1 MMGGGGG
8 FGGGGFGGGGMV
20 LNSARAGA
28 AGGLPFAGLPSELVP
43 LTEQILDEEPEHP
56 EPVVEFDQHDYDR
69 RPLTLRSMFRPFKWS
84 VAGVVVLIVF
94 ETVAGRIG
102 PTVTTL
108 AIDHGMGLDQLGRR
122 TLHPDKAFLF
132 AICITYFVLV
142 GVSIGIGYARTLW
155 AGRLNENV
163 IYDLR
168 VRVFSHL
175 QRMSLDFFTDE
186 RAGVLMTRMT
196 SDIENLQQSL
206 QEGIVQLLVQGLTL
220 IVLTV
225 QMFFFSERL
234 AVITLVFVTPVMLAM
249 TVWFQRA
256 SDRGYLRVRDRLADV
271 LADLSESL
279 AGIRLVSAHNRQ
291 RQNTVAHT
299 NVAGDYFDAN
309 DYTAKVAGV
318 YGPASQALGFV
329 ATIVVIGIGGT
340 MVLHG
345 HMQIGELAG
354 FTLAL
359 SNFFAPIQQM
369 AQLYNTVQQGN
380 AGVTKLRELLGQ
392 EPSVVEAPDAER
404 LPPIQGRIELD
415 HVSFGYDPANP
426 VLHDVSLTIEPGET
440 FSLVG
445 ATGAGK
451 STIAKLVTRFY
462 DPTEGSVLID
472 GHDLRRVTIESLR
485 RQLGVVPQEPF
496 LFNGTL
502 RDNIVFARPGATDE
516 EVREAARVVGLDDLI
531 SRLPDGIDTPVHERG
546 SSLSSGERQLL
557 ALARAFLARPRVLV
571 LDEATSSLDLKSEVL
586 VERALDL
593 ILEGR
598 TAIIIAHRLATAMRA
613 DRIAVIDDGGVIELG
628 SHDELVALGGVY
640 ADMYATWQ
648 LHMGPAAHQQV

>member
-1 MMGGGGG
+1 MWGGGGGIGGG
-8 FGGGGFGGGGMV
+8 FGGGP
-20 LNSARAGA
+20 ARAGSDS
-28 AGGLPFAGLPSELVP
+28 GLPFAGLPSEMVP
-43 LTEQILDEEPEHP
+43 LIERILETEPEHP
-56 EPVVEFDQHDYDR
+56 QPEVDFSQHDYDR
-69 RPLTLRSMFRPFKWS
+69 RPISLRRMFAPFRWS
-84 VAGVVVLIVF
+84 VAGVAALIVV
-94 ETVAGRIG
+94 ETVAGRLG
-102 PTVTTL
+102 PTLTQL
-108 AIDHGMGLDQLGRR
+108 AIDKGMGLDQLGRPKLHADR
-122 TLHPDKAFLF
+122 TYLYGIVAL
-132 AICITYFVLV
+132 YFVLI
-142 GVSIGIGYARTLW
+142 GVSIAVGYARTLW

-163 IYDLR
+163 IYRLR
-168 VRVFSHL
+168 VRVFSHF

-186 RAGVLMTRMT
+186 RAGRLMTRMT

-206 QEGIVQLLVQGLTL
+206 QEGIVQLMVQGLTL
-220 IVLTV
+220 VVLTV
-225 QMFFFSERL
+225 QLVIFSRRL
-234 AVITLVFVTPVMLAM
+234 AAITLLLVVPCMLLM

-256 SDRGYLRVRDRLADV
+256 SNKGYLTVRDRLANV

-299 NVAGDYFDAN
+299 NIVGEYFEAN
-309 DYTAKVAGV
+309 DYTARVAAL
-318 YGPASQALGFV
+318 YGPGSEALGSI
-329 ATIVVIGIGGT
+329 ATLVVVGIGGT

-345 HMQIGELAG
+345 KMQIGELAG

-359 SNFFAPIQQM
+359 ANFFAPVQQM

-380 AGVTKLRELLGQ
+380 AGVTKLRDLLSIN
-392 EPSVVEAPDAER
+392 PSVVEAPDAEV
-404 LPPIQGRIELD
+404 LPTIAGHIVLED
-415 HVSFGYDPANP
+415 VSFGYDPANP
-426 VLHDVSLTIEPGET
+426 VLHDVNLEIQPGET

-462 DPTEGSVLID
+462 DPTAGRVLID
-472 GHDLRRVTIESLR
+472 GHDLRGVTIASLR

-502 RDNIVFARPGATDE
+502 RDNIVFARPDATDD

-531 SRLPDGIDTPVHERG
+531 ERLPEGMDTPVHERG

-571 LDEATSSLDLKSEVL
+571 LDEATSSLDLKSEEM
-586 VERALDL
+586 VERALDV

-613 DRIAVIDDGGVIELG
+613 DKIAVIGDGVVLELG
-628 SHDELVALGGVY
+628 SHDELVALGGLY
-640 ADMYATWQ
+640 AEMYATWQ
-648 LHMGPAAHQQV
+648 HHMSPGAHQQA

>member
-1 MMGGGGG
+1 MLGGGAGGFGG
-8 FGGGGFGGGGMV
+8 FGGGI
-20 LNSARAGA
+20 ARPGSDS
-28 AGGLPFAGLPSELVP
+28 GLPFAGLPDEMVP
-43 LTEQILDEEPEHP
+43 LVERILEDEPEHP
-56 EPVVEFDQHDYDR
+56 KPVVEFRQFDYDR
-69 RPLTLRSMFRPFKWS
+69 RPLTLRSMFAPFKWS
-84 VAGVVVLIVF
+84 VAGVFVLIVF
-94 ETVAGRIG
+94 ETVAGRVG
-102 PTVTTL
+102 PTVTQL
-108 AIDHGMGLDQLGRR
+108 AIDRGMGLDQLGRP
-122 TLHPDKAFLF
+122 TLHADRTFLF
-132 AICITYFVLV
+132 GIVALYFVLIV
-142 GVSIGIGYARTLW
+142 VSITVGYARTLW

-163 IYDLR
+163 IYRLR

-186 RAGVLMTRMT
+186 RAGRLMTRMT

-206 QEGIVQLLVQGLTL
+206 QEGIVQLLVQALTL
-220 IVLTV
+220 VVLTV
-225 QMFFFSERL
+225 QLVIFSRRL
-234 AVITLVFVTPVMLAM
+234 AFITLAFVVPCMLVM

-256 SDRGYLRVRDRLADV
+256 SNRGYLRVRDRLADV

-279 AGIRLVSAHNRQ
+279 AGIRLVSSHNRQ

-299 NVAGDYFDAN
+299 NVAGEYFDAN
-309 DYTAKVAGV
+309 DFTAKVAAL
-318 YGPASQALGFV
+318 YGPGSEALGAI
-329 ATIVVIGIGGT
+329 ATLVVVGIGGT

-345 HMQIGELAG
+345 QMQLGELAG

-380 AGVTKLRELLGQ
+380 AGITKLRDLLGG
-392 EPSVVEAPDAER
+392 EPSVVEAADAVD
-404 LPPIQGRIELD
+404 LPPIEGRIVLHD
-415 HVSFGYDPANP
+415 VSFGYDPANP

-462 DPTEGSVLID
+462 DPTAGHVLID
-472 GHDLRRVTIESLR
+472 GHDLRGVTIESLR

-502 RDNIVFARPGATDE
+502 RDNIIFARPDATEE
-516 EVREAARVVGLDDLI
+516 EVRDAASVVGLDDLI
-531 SRLPDGIDTPVHERG
+531 SRLPQGMDTPVHERG

-571 LDEATSSLDLKSEVL
+571 LDEATSSLDLKSEEM
-586 VERALDL
+586 VERALDV

-613 DRIAVIDDGGVIELG
+613 DKIAVIDDGGVIELG

-640 ADMYATWQ
+640 SEMYATWQ
-648 LHMGPAAHQQV
+648 HHMGPAAHQSA

>member
-1 MMGGGGG
+1 MFGGGGG
-8 FGGGGFGGGGMV
+8 FGGLGG
-20 LNSARAGA
+20 NIARPGSDS
-28 AGGLPFAGLPSELVP
+28 GLPFAGLPDEMVP
-43 LTEQILDEEPEHP
+43 LIERILDEEPEHP
-56 EPVVEFDQHDYDR
+56 QPEVEFSEHDYDR
-69 RPLTLRSMFRPFKWS
+69 RPLTLRGMFAPFKWS
-84 VAGVVVLIVF
+84 VAGVFVLIVL
-94 ETVAGRIG
+94 EVVTGRIG

-108 AIDHGMGLDQLGRR
+108 AIDKGMGLDQLGQRSV
-122 TLHPDKAFLF
+122 HPDKAFLVGIVI
-132 AICITYFVLV
+132 AYVVLI
-142 GVSIGIGYARTLW
+142 GVSIVVGYARTLW
-155 AGRLNENV
+155 AGRLNETV
-163 IYDLR
+163 IYRLR

-186 RAGVLMTRMT
+186 RAGRLMTRMT
-196 SDIENLQQSL
+196 SDVENLQQSL

-220 IVLTV
+220 VVLTV
-225 QMFFFSERL
+225 QLFFFSRRL
-234 AVITLVFVTPVMLAM
+234 AEITLVIVVPCMLAM

-256 SDRGYLRVRDRLADV
+256 SNRGYLRVRDKLSDV

-279 AGIRLVSAHNRQ
+279 AGIRLVTAHNRA
-291 RQNTVAHT
+291 RQNTVNHT
-299 NVAGDYFDAN
+299 NVAGEYFDAN
-309 DYTAKVAGV
+309 DYTAKVAAL
-318 YGPASQALGFV
+318 YGPGSEALGNF
-329 ATIVVIGIGGT
+329 ATLIVVGIGGT
-340 MVLHG
+340 MVLNG

-359 SNFFAPIQQM
+359 ANFFAPIQQM

-380 AGVTKLRELLGQ
+380 AGVTKLRELLRVD
-392 EPSVVEAPDAER
+392 PSVVEAPDAVA
-404 LPPIQGRIELD
+404 LPELEGRIELD
-415 HVSFGYDPANP
+415 DVSFGYDPANP
-426 VLHDVSLTIEPGET
+426 VLHDVSLTIEPGQT

-462 DPTEGSVLID
+462 DPTAGRVLID
-472 GHDLRRVTIESLR
+472 GYDLRDVTIESLR

-502 RDNIVFARPGATDE
+502 RDNIVFARTDATDD
-516 EVREAARVVGLDDLI
+516 EVREAADVVGLDDLI
-531 SRLPDGIDTPVHERG
+531 SRLPEGMDTPVHERG

-571 LDEATSSLDLKSEVL
+571 LDEATSSLDLKSEEK
-586 VERALDL
+586 VERALDV

-613 DRIAVIDDGGVIELG
+613 DKIAVIDDGAVIELG

-640 ADMYATWQ
+640 AEMYSTWQ
-648 LHMGPAAHQQV
+648 LHMGAAAQEV

>member
-1 MMGGGGG
+1 MMGGGGGGG
-8 FGGGGFGGGGMV
+8 FGGGGFGGGGMG
-20 LNSARAGA
+20 LGNARAGA
-28 AGGLPFAGLPSELVP
+28 GLPFAGLPSELVP
-43 LTEQILDEEPEHP
+43 LTQQILDEEPEHP
-56 EPVVEFDQHDYDR
+56 EPVVEFDQHEYDR
-69 RPLTLRSMFRPFKWS
+69 RRLTLRNMFAPFKWS
-84 VAGVVVLIVF
+84 VAGVFVLIVF

-102 PTVTTL
+102 PTITQL

-122 TLHPDKAFLF
+122 TVHADRTYLI
-132 AICITYFVLV
+132 AICALYFVLI
-142 GVSIGIGYARTLW
+142 GVSIVIGYARTLW

-196 SDIENLQQSL
+196 SDIENLEQSL

-220 IVLTV
+220 VVLTI

-234 AVITLVFVTPVMLAM
+234 AVITLVVVTPVMLAL

-256 SDRGYLRVRDRLADV
+256 SDHGYLRVRDRLGDV
-271 LADLSESL
+271 LADLSEGL

-291 RQNTVAHT
+291 RQNTVSHT
-299 NVAGDYFDAN
+299 NVAGEYFDAN
-309 DYTAKVAGV
+309 EYTARIAGV
-318 YGPASQALGFV
+318 YGPASQALGFA
-329 ATIVVIGIGGT
+329 ATIVVIGVGGN

-345 HMQIGELAG
+345 QMQIGELAG

-380 AGVTKLRELLGQ
+380 AGVTKLRQLLTQ
-392 EPSVVEAPDAER
+392 EPSVVEAQDAEP
-404 LPPIQGRIELD
+404 LPPIEGRIVLD
-415 HVSFGYDPANP
+415 HVSFGYDPAAP
-426 VLHDVSLTIEPGET
+426 VLHDVTLAIEPGET

-462 DPTEGSVLID
+462 DPTEGRVLID
-472 GHDLRRVTIESLR
+472 GHDLRHVTIESLR

-502 RDNIVFARPGATDE
+502 RDNVKFARPDATDE
-516 EVREAARVVGLDDLI
+516 EVREAATVVGLDDLI
-531 SRLPDGIDTPVHERG
+531 SRLPEGIDTPVHERG

-586 VERALDL
+586 VERALDV

-613 DRIAVIDDGGVIELG
+613 DKIAVIDDGGVIELG
-628 SHDELVALGGVY
+628 SHDELVAQGGVY
-640 ADMYATWQ
+640 AEMYATWQ
-648 LHMGPAAHQQV
+648 HHMGPAAHQRV